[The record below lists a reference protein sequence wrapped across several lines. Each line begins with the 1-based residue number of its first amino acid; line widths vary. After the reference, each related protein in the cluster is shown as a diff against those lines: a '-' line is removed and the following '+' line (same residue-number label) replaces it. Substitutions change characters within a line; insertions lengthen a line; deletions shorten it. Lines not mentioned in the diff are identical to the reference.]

1 MELVCNTKFWL
12 FPASHFA
19 QNKRLYFYMDDK
31 LVYDLVFPLD
41 YDNPEY
47 EFPLNVERFQG
58 KNSNR
63 MQRRYGGSDKRIQYK
78 K

>member
-31 LVYDLVFPLD
+31 LVYDWYFPWIMTIRSM
-41 YDNPEY
+41 N
-47 EFPLNVERFQG
+47 FR
-58 KNSNR
+58 
-63 MQRRYGGSDKRIQYK
+63 
-78 K
+78 